1 MLRRFDAGIRR
12 HRRRVA
18 LGLAACAFLIAP
30 FLGSEYWQH
39 LLVLVAINIL
49 VVVGLHLLTGL
60 TGQLSFGHAAFMGT
74 GAYAGALLLTKTQV
88 PYVVGGI
95 AAVGG
100 ATVLALMVGPAIVR
114 LVGDYFVIATIGIG
128 EVIYLVLLNSLQLT
142 GGPLGLSGVPAPSL
156 GPLTVQ
162 SDTQFYYVI
171 LAIDAAACILIW
183 RLSGSRVGRALI
195 AVRDDE
201 LAARFLGV
209 RARYYKVVALAIS
222 AGFAGLAGLLFGS
235 YASYISPDSFGYT
248 QSIGFAIMV
257 ILGGLGSM
265 AGAVVGAIL
274 VTLAP
279 EALRTLSEWRLP
291 LYGAVLVFVMIVR
304 PQGLFGRSVVTGRPP
319 LAVLRHIHR
328 RLFGESPITGASP
341 AAAVDPLAAAAE
353 VPPPNRG

>member
-1 MLRRFDAGIRR
+1 MRRQRR
-12 HRRRVA
+12 PLA
-18 LGLAACAFLIAP
+18 LGLVACAFLIAP

-39 LLVLVAINIL
+39 LLVLVTINLL

-60 TGQLSFGHAAFMGT
+60 TGQLSFGQAAFMGT
-74 GAYAGALLLTKTQV
+74 GAYAGALLLTNTQV
-88 PYVVGGI
+88 PYVVGAL

-100 ATVLALMVGPAIVR
+100 ATVLALMLGPAIVR

-128 EVIYLVLLNSLQLT
+128 EVVYLVLLNSVGIT
-142 GGPLGLSGVPAPSL
+142 GGPLGISGIPPPAL

-162 SDTQFYYVI
+162 TDIQFYYVI
-171 LAIDAAACILIW
+171 LALDAGACLLIW
-183 RLSGSRVGRALI
+183 RLNHSRVGRALI

-209 RARYYKVVALAIS
+209 RVRYYKVVALAIS

-265 AGAVVGAIL
+265 SGAVVGAIL

-279 EALRTLSEWRLP
+279 EGLRALGDWRLP
-291 LYGAVLVFVMIVR
+291 LYGAVLVAVMVVR
-304 PQGLFGRSVVTGRPP
+304 PQGLFGKRLVTGGPP
-319 LAVLRHIHR
+319 TATIR
-328 RLFGESPITGASP
+328 RLGRRLLAKSHTTSAGPATPTDSLGAG
-341 AAAVDPLAAAAE
+341 AE
-353 VPPPNRG
+353 ARSNHD